1 MSQPISR
8 VLSWIIIHLDS
19 TSPQNSSNLPWP
31 SQDWHKG
38 LYLVLLQTGFTVP
51 YTVTW
56 YAVRSYR
63 TFSPLP
69 TRGGLFSVAL
79 SVDLHLPGVTW
90 HLVQW
95 SPDFPLKNER
105 LSSWLWLIVYR
116 LAIKQKVSLWALTD
130 TNHSVSFEGFLIQF
144 QVLPFY

>member
-19 TSPQNSSNLPWP
+19 ASPQNSSNLPWP
-31 SQDWHKG
+31 SQDWLVG

-51 YTVTW
+51 YTVAW

-69 TRGGLFSVAL
+69 QGGGLFSVAL

-90 HLVQW
+90 RLVQW
-95 SPDFPLKNER
+95 SPG
-105 LSSWLWLIVYR
+105 LSSQIW
-116 LAIKQKVSLWALTD
+116 
-130 TNHSVSFEGFLIQF
+130 
-144 QVLPFY
+144 